1 MFAKN
6 RSELVQRAKAE
17 IDFLLQKI
25 PEFNTPSVI
34 SLGSGVCWHEILLS
48 QRLEHTHVIATT
60 HISDD
65 VKVIRDHLQKN
76 FQQNNLSFEKLDLLK
91 PNKNI
96 ADLSNGYTL
105 LICGIMAPFENNE
118 IIEFVK
124 FMAPDNIIVICKD
137 GEYMRPM
144 SVMKSFIYYL
154 LSVISG
160 QELIKMGYFRS
171 KGEIYKIFNE
181 KCGYKLKCQHQM
193 PIKSVGGRQQLF
205 QFIARDQEE

>member
-6 RSELVQRAKAE
+6 RSELVERAKAE

-65 VKVIRDHLQKN
+65 VQVIRDHLQKN
-76 FQQNNLSFEKLDLLK
+76 FQQNNLSFEELDLLK

-96 ADLSNGYTL
+96 ANLSNEYTL
-105 LICGIMAPFENNE
+105 LICGIMAPFENDE

-124 FMAPDNIIVICKD
+124 FMAPNNIVVVCKD
-137 GEYMRPM
+137 GEYMRPI
-144 SVMKSFIYYL
+144 SVIKSLIYYL
-154 LSVISG
+154 LSVVSG
-160 QELIKMGYFRS
+160 QGLMKMGYFRS
-171 KGEIYKIFNE
+171 KGEIFKTFSEN
-181 KCGYKLKCQHQM
+181 CGYKLKGQYQM
-193 PIKSVGGRQQLF
+193 PIKSVGGGQQLF
-205 QFIARDQEE
+205 QFITRDQEE